1 MGLGREKG
9 IAQSEPRVGGS
20 SVSQNPPESKLWAR
34 RQYLLQSRV
43 CVVSELNNGEN
54 KISEGTAEEV

>member
-1 MGLGREKG
+1 MGLGLEKG
-9 IAQSEPRVGGS
+9 IAQSVPRVGRS
-20 SVSQNPPESKLWAR
+20 SVSQNPLESKLWAR

-43 CVVSELNNGEN
+43 RVVSELNNGEN